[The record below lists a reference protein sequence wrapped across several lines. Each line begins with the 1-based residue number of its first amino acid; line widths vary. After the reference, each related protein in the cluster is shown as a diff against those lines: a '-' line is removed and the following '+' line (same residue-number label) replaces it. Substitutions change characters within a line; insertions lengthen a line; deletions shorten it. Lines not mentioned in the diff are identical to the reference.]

1 MVRRAV
7 ALFVLLL
14 ATVASANEL
23 TVDKRT
29 LQADDS
35 LTITLILDGAFTSTD
50 NPRLPLDN
58 LVLDG
63 SPSVSTEFNWINGVT
78 SRRKVFRYTAHA
90 KGGGAAQVG
99 PVVLTDANGATVTLP
114 AIPIVVMPDVVA
126 GSNDPARMMRELI
139 ATGRDPIFVIA
150 QADASNVFEGEE
162 VIVTWTLYAGVSIQQ
177 YSLGDI
183 PKLDDFWTE
192 ELDVRNDRPE
202 DVVLGGI
209 EAQKVTLRRAAL
221 FPLHSGTL
229 TIGPL
234 GVRAAVMKRTT
245 SGDPFGLFE
254 GVMSDVHRR
263 SAPLTI
269 IARPL
274 PAGPPVATVG
284 RIVNLQCNPPSQ
296 KSGGPI
302 VFDIKVSGRA
312 NLRAIQP
319 PAWDSKIDG
328 EVQIVDRGVAKV
340 FSVDY
345 DAWMTR
351 QWRYLIFPT
360 KTGEFTLPGLSMTV
374 LTPAGERKTLRCEA
388 KTLDVSASSSAG
400 LAPPPTQKIRSFA
413 WLQPTAIIAAAL
425 VVGMLFVPKMRRQRR
440 MHREI
445 ERLLRDTPAATRESV
460 EAMLVTR
467 GIDPLALLREGSD
480 RGDAFRA
487 FRSLI
492 DASEHDRILAT
503 RREIGHRVR
512 DLLVAL
518 QFPDADHQAADAPAV
533 HDRGRA

>member
-1 MVRRAV
+1 MVRRAI
-7 ALFVLLL
+7 AAIGLLL
-14 ATVASANEL
+14 AAAASGNEL
-23 TVDKRT
+23 SVDKRT
-29 LQADDS
+29 LQADDT
-35 LTITLILDGAFTSTD
+35 LVITLILDGAFASTD
-50 NPRLPLDN
+50 NPRLPLEN

-63 SPSVSTEFNWINGVT
+63 SPSMSTEFNWINGVT
-78 SRRKVFRYTAHA
+78 SRRKVFRFTAHPKA
-90 KGGGAAQVG
+90 SGSAQVG
-99 PVVLTDANGATVTLP
+99 PVTLTDANGAQVTLP
-114 AIPIVVMPDVVA
+114 AIPVVIMPDVIA
-126 GSNDPARMMRELI
+126 GSNDPARMMRELM

-150 QADASNVFEGEE
+150 QADKTDVFQGEE
-162 VIVTWTLYAGVSIQQ
+162 IIVTWTLYAGVSVQQ

-192 ELDVRNDRPE
+192 ELDVRNERPE
-202 DVVLGGI
+202 DVALGGI

-229 TIGPL
+229 TVDSL

-269 IARPL
+269 IARPI
-274 PAGPPVATVG
+274 PPGPPIATVG
-284 RIVNLQCNPPSQ
+284 RLMNLQCGAPSQ
-296 KSGGPI
+296 RSGGP
-302 VFDIKVSGRA
+302 VVLDVKVSGRA

-319 PAWDSKIDG
+319 PEFDSKIDG

-351 QWRYLIFPT
+351 QWRYLVFPA
-360 KTGEFTLPGLSMTV
+360 KTGEFVVPRMSMTY
-374 LTPAGERKTLRCEA
+374 LTPDGVRKTERCEA

-400 LAPPPTQKIRSFA
+400 LAPPPVQRARSYA
-413 WLQPTAIIAAAL
+413 WTRPAAVVAAAL
-425 VVGMLFVPKMRRQRR
+425 VTVMLFVPRMRRQARMRR
-440 MHREI
+440 DVESLMRE
-445 ERLLRDTPAATRESV
+445 TPAATREAV
-460 EAMLVTR
+460 EAALLAR
-467 GIDPLALLREGSD
+467 GIDPFMLIREASD

-492 DASEHDRILAT
+492 DATEHDRILAT
-503 RREIGHRVR
+503 QREIGHRVR
-512 DLLVAL
+512 DLLVAV
-518 QFPDADHQAADAPAV
+518 QFRDAHDEAADAARV
-533 HDRGRA
+533 HDR